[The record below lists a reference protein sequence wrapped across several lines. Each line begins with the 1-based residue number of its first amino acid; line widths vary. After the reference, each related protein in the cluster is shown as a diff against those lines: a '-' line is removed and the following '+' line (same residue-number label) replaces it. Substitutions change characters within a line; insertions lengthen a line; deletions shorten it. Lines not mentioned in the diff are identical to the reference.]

1 LAEITQIGQ
10 VRKRH
15 KKLDSS
21 AREERLLIAIDD
33 LVHAFWD
40 EGVRLKTVSV
50 DWTDTEDYI
59 REALGEQR

>member
-1 LAEITQIGQ
+1 MAEITHIGQ
-10 VRKRH
+10 VRKRR

-21 AREERLLIAIDD
+21 AREERLLVAIDD

-59 REALGEQR
+59 REARGEQR